1 MQGSILFLEIC
12 ITFFLQKRSESNFEE
27 YVPATQD
34 PGGSMTPKSKVQAW
48 LVNDQQPESPL
59 RKRRRQNS
67 VKSLSKFILD
77 RSNGSTNADSNSP
90 GPNSSTDDFEA
101 ELAKIA
107 QDKQKVNCNVSYLK
121 KNVETII

>member
-1 MQGSILFLEIC
+1 
-12 ITFFLQKRSESNFEE
+12 
-27 YVPATQD
+27 
-34 PGGSMTPKSKVQAW
+34 MTPKSKVQAW

-121 KNVETII
+121 KMLKRSFENEMEKNTQLIFLL